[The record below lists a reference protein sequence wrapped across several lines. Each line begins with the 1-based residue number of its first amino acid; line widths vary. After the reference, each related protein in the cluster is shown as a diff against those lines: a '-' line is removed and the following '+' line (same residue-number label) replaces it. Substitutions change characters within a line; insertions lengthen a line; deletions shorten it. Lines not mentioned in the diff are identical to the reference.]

1 MQVLLLLDGRKSTQ
15 FNRLKIRLGC
25 LTLRIYRLGRPCRYD
40 RLLFLNHRNFD
51 LHGNVRMQLQGDV
64 IFTKATNSPFGH
76 PHFTAL

>member
-1 MQVLLLLDGRKSTQ
+1 MQVLLVLDGQKNTQ
-15 FNRLKIRLGC
+15 FNRRKVRLDC
-25 LTLRIYRLGRPCRYD
+25 RTLRIYRPRKPYRYV

-64 IFTKATNSPFGH
+64 IFTQATNSPFGH